1 MYEDFEPQRLRVVR
15 GQRSNAQGTITVQL
29 PDLSPLA
36 GQPAALVLRVS
47 NERPATRVL
56 RVAVNGT
63 AVAEVALAGDRETRV
78 DLVLQNSDAL
88 SPGDDLTL
96 ASDGDGWLLTFLEVA
111 NIHGFSR
118 GVFEFVVVPA
128 SARAADRPAVLL
140 PLTVFAV
147 LALFPGIPLGTLRN
161 RFARGAYLVLE
172 SLVVLFLTIVLVA
185 PWVSDFGVL
194 LAAHTFAL
202 CVVPLYAPALPAVAR
217 SAIGFTR
224 SALPRV
230 LAPVWSRRVLVAY
243 LALLALFVTSI
254 TKLHEPE
261 AGMTVLIRFGGQFE
275 DRVLP
280 SVRAVPRHVEENS
293 AGYDGQFYAQLAVD
307 PFLRDPALGDA
318 LDAPAYR
325 ARRIFF
331 SWTAFLLGLG
341 QPRWVLQAY
350 ATQYV
355 VLWLLL
361 AWVLCRWFPPR
372 DLQSL
377 CLWFGCM
384 FSHGV
389 VISVIAAVPDG
400 ASMLL
405 LALSVLAIERGRA
418 RRAAGLVGLAGLAKD
433 INLLWSA
440 VLIVPDGLKRYGWRD
455 LCLWGLMVAGPL
467 SLWML
472 YVAASLDF
480 EDLGGGRNFAPPLA
494 GYLENWSLTLAA
506 LGDEGWDSYARLSLY
521 AMIGLTT
528 QGAVLLAVRDWRNPW
543 WRAGVGSVVLMTV
556 LGPAVWEGY
565 PGAVTRVLLPMTFAF
580 NAVLPKNRWFWPLF
594 VLGNLSILP
603 GLEVL
608 RVPFWSYI

>member
-1 MYEDFEPQRLRVVR
+1 MYDDFEPQRLRVVR
-15 GQRSNAQGTITVQL
+15 GQRSDAQGTIIVQL
-29 PDLSPLA
+29 PDLSPMA

-47 NERPATRVL
+47 NERPATRAL
-56 RVAVNGT
+56 RVAVDGT
-63 AVAEVALAGDRETRV
+63 AIAEVSLAGDRETRV
-78 DLVLQNSDAL
+78 DLALRNSDAL

-96 ASDGDGWLLTFLEVA
+96 TSDGDEWLLTFLEVA

-118 GVFEFVVVPA
+118 GLFEFVVVPA
-128 SARAADRPAVLL
+128 SAQAADRPGVLL
-140 PLTVFAV
+140 SLTVFAV
-147 LALFPGIPLGTLRN
+147 LVLFPGIPLGALRN
-161 RFARGAYLVLE
+161 RFVRGVYLVLAA
-172 SLVVLFLTIVLVA
+172 LLVLFLTTVLVA
-185 PWVSDFGVL
+185 PWVSGFGVL

-202 CVVPLYAPALPAVAR
+202 CVVPLYAPALPVVAR
-217 SAIGFTR
+217 PAIRFTV
-224 SALPRV
+224 STLPRIW
-230 LAPVWSRRVLVAY
+230 AQVWPRRVLVAY
-243 LALLALFVTSI
+243 LVFLALFVTS
-254 TKLHEPE
+254 LARLYEPKT
-261 AGMTVLIRFGGQFE
+261 GLTVLIRFGEAFE

-280 SVRAVPRHVEENS
+280 SVRAVPRYVEENS

-307 PFLRDPALGDA
+307 PLLRDPALGDA

-350 ATQYV
+350 AAQYV

-361 AWVLCRWFPPR
+361 AWVLCCWFPPR

-418 RRAAGLVGLAGLAKD
+418 RRTAGLVGLAGLAKD
-433 INLLWSA
+433 INLLWGA
-440 VLIVPDGLKRYGWRD
+440 VLIAPDGLRRYGWRD
-455 LCLWGLMVAGPL
+455 LCVWGLLVAGPL
-467 SLWML
+467 SLWMFF
-472 YVAASLDF
+472 VAASLDS
-480 EDLGGGRNFAPPLA
+480 EGMGDGRNFAPPLT

-506 LGDEGWDSYARLSLY
+506 LRDEGWDSYVRLSLY
-521 AMIGLTT
+521 ALIGLTT

-543 WRAGVGSVVLMTV
+543 WRAGVGSVVLMTF

-580 NAVLPKNRWFWPLF
+580 NTVLPKNRWFWPLF
-594 VLGNLSILP
+594 VLGNLSVLP

-608 RVPFWSYI
+608 RVPFWYYI